1 MVKPN
6 LGDPYEDLAD
16 IVAIQMKASSMKP
29 AMVKH
34 SRVLEGNRRKSMLNS
49 TYYRKV
55 SLYTTGRKV
64 RKFTFLS
71 LP

>member
-29 AMVKH
+29 AIVKH
-34 SRVLEGNRRKSMLNS
+34 SRVLEGKRRKSMLNS
-49 TYYRKV
+49 TYY
-55 SLYTTGRKV
+55 TE
-64 RKFTFLS
+64 FL
-71 LP
+71 LLFFF